1 MSPEPKKPIEELL
14 EASAKARRTEFGADP
29 KMPNPMRARLHE
41 EIARLGQKPE
51 PGTRSGWLTMSWPRL
66 AIGAALAALV
76 IGASVMWWHGPQ
88 STGQGFS
95 LATHETGAVNETNQT
110 EPEFDKVLREGGQAT
125 SPPAGF
131 ADASSAETK
140 SVAAAKI
147 GEENSDALKK
157 FAEIAITPAAP
168 APVAQGS
175 GADEKNSAEV
185 EARLL
190 AEERA
195 RVASGMKKVAPES
208 SRPVAAAALAPS
220 RKMEAANFRQ
230 QFSQNAASQA
240 FRANAKVK
248 QAVNVLN
255 TFQVE
260 QDGLQ
265 IRVVDADGSTYTG
278 KIEQLAPNDSRNL
291 FQKKQSYAAQSEG
304 AAANRAAKEAE
315 SVNNEFYFR
324 ATGYNRGLKK
334 SLVLEANYI
343 PTPSQQNTPRDA
355 AAPEG
360 GEQTPARIVGT
371 AKIHGESPIQVDA
384 VSTAP

>member
-14 EASAKARRTEFGADP
+14 EASAKARRAEFGADP
-29 KMPNPMRARLHE
+29 KMPNPMRARLHD
-41 EIARLGQKPE
+41 EIARLGRKPE
-51 PGTRSGWLTMSWPRL
+51 SETRSGWLTMWWPRL
-66 AIGAALAALV
+66 AIGAALATLV
-76 IGASVMWWHGPQ
+76 IGASLMWWHGPQ

-95 LATHETGAVNETNQT
+95 LATRETGAVNKTNQT
-110 EPEFDKVLREGGQAT
+110 EREPDKLLREGGSAPSKT
-125 SPPAGF
+125 GSFDDAGR
-131 ADASSAETK
+131 AETK
-140 SVAAAKI
+140 SVAAAKV

-157 FAEIAITPAAP
+157 FAEVAITPAAQ
-168 APVAQGS
+168 APVAQAS
-175 GADEKNSAEV
+175 GAEEKNSAEV
-185 EARLL
+185 QSRFL

-195 RVASGMKKVAPES
+195 RVASGTKKVAPEPS
-208 SRPVAAAALAPS
+208 SPVAAAALAPS

-240 FRANAKVK
+240 FRANAKLK

-291 FQKKQSYAAQSEG
+291 FKEKQSYAAQSE
-304 AAANRAAKEAE
+304 RAAKPAEKAE
-315 SVNNEFYFR
+315 SASNGFYFR

-343 PTPSQQNTPRDA
+343 PTPSQQNAPRDT

-360 GEQTPARIVGT
+360 GEQAPARIVGT

>member
-1 MSPEPKKPIEELL
+1 
-14 EASAKARRTEFGADP
+14 
-29 KMPNPMRARLHE
+29 
-41 EIARLGQKPE
+41 
-51 PGTRSGWLTMSWPRL
+51 
-66 AIGAALAALV
+66 
-76 IGASVMWWHGPQ
+76 
-88 STGQGFS
+88 
-95 LATHETGAVNETNQT
+95 
-110 EPEFDKVLREGGQAT
+110 
-125 SPPAGF
+125 
-131 ADASSAETK
+131 
-140 SVAAAKI
+140 
-147 GEENSDALKK
+147 
-157 FAEIAITPAAP
+157 
-168 APVAQGS
+168 
-175 GADEKNSAEV
+175 
-185 EARLL
+185 
-190 AEERA
+190 
-195 RVASGMKKVAPES
+195 MKKVAPEPS
-208 SRPVAAAALAPS
+208 SPVAAAALAPS

-240 FRANAKVK
+240 FRANAKLK

-291 FQKKQSYAAQSEG
+291 FKEKQSYAAQSE
-304 AAANRAAKEAE
+304 RAAKRPQEAE
-315 SVNNEFYFR
+315 SASNEFYFR

>member
-14 EASAKARRTEFGADP
+14 EASAKARRTAFGADP
-29 KMPNPMRARLHE
+29 TMPNPMRARLHE
-41 EIARLGQKPE
+41 EIARLRREPE
-51 PGTRSGWLTMSWPRL
+51 PEARSGWLTMWWPRL
-66 AIGAALAALV
+66 AIGAALAMLM
-76 IGASVMWWHGPQ
+76 IGASIMWWRGPQ

-95 LATHETGAVNETNQT
+95 LATRETGAVNQTNQT
-110 EPEFDKVLREGGQAT
+110 EPEPDKLLREGGSA
-125 SPPAGF
+125 PPKTGSF
-131 ADASSAETK
+131 TDASSAETK
-140 SVAAAKI
+140 SVAAAKV

-157 FAEIAITPAAP
+157 FAEVAITPATQAP
-168 APVAQGS
+168 AAQGS

-185 EARLL
+185 QSRFLT
-190 AEERA
+190 EERA
-195 RVASGMKKVAPES
+195 RVASGMKKVAPGPS
-208 SRPVAAAALAPS
+208 SPVAAAALAPS

-240 FRANAKVK
+240 FGGNAKLK
-248 QAVNVLN
+248 QAINVLN

-260 QDGLQ
+260 QDGQ
-265 IRVVDADGSTYTG
+265 RIRVVDADGSTYSG

-291 FQKKQSYAAQSEG
+291 FKEKQSYAAESE
-304 AAANRAAKEAE
+304 RAAKSAQKTE
-315 SVNNEFYFR
+315 SASNEFYFR

-343 PTPSQQNTPRDA
+343 PTPSQQNAPRDT

-384 VSTAP
+384 VSVTP